1 MIALRNRRTCNR
13 RTCNRRTGNR
23 RTCNR
28 RIGNMATGNRRT
40 GNKRTCNR
48 RTGNRRTSFFLYK
61 LFISF
66 YIIKYNMRHTIN
78 TICRLLV
85 GPLCN
90 RTGNR

>member
-1 MIALRNRRTCNR
+1 
-13 RTCNRRTGNR
+13 
-23 RTCNR
+23 
-28 RIGNMATGNRRT
+28 MATGNRRT

-85 GPLCN
+85 GPLCEAGVA
-90 RTGNR
+90 RIVIWAMTVSPAKHADRYIDDGGA